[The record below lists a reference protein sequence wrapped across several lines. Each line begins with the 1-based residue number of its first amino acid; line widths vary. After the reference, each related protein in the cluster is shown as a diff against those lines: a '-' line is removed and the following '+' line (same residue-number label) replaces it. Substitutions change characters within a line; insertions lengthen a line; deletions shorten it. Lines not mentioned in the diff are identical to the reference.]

1 MRMKLAFPVFSGDRR
16 RLPVA
21 SYVAL
26 APAIVVVVLG
36 YVTTMLWNV
45 EISFTG
51 SNLLPVNVFVGTKQY
66 ERLFTTE
73 RWLISLENMLIF
85 GVLFIAFCLVFGF
98 LLAVALDQK
107 IRFENTFRT
116 IFLYPFSMSFIV
128 TGLVWQWIMNP
139 TLGLQ
144 HSVQSWG
151 WTDFRFDWIVQNEFA
166 IYAVVVAGVWQS
178 TGLAMVI
185 LLAGIRGVDP
195 ELWKAARVDGLPTWR
210 IYWNIAIPEL
220 RPMAITAVVLLIIA
234 AVRVY
239 DLVLAL
245 TGGGPGISSE
255 VPAKFI
261 MDYLF
266 GRGNIALATAG
277 STVMLVIVLVV
288 LAPWIYHEYF
298 SGRSAERG
306 AR

>member
-1 MRMKLAFPVFSGDRR
+1 
-16 RLPVA
+16 
-21 SYVAL
+21 
-26 APAIVVVVLG
+26 
-36 YVTTMLWNV
+36 MLWNV

-85 GVLFIAFCLVFGF
+85 GVLFIAFCLAFGF

-139 TLGLQ
+139 ALGLQ

-151 WTDFRFDWIVQNEFA
+151 WTDFRFDWLLRNDFA

-178 TGLAMVI
+178 PGLAMAI
-185 LLAGIRGVDP
+185 LLAGIPGVDP
-195 ELWKAARVDGLPTWR
+195 ELW
-210 IYWNIAIPEL
+210 
-220 RPMAITAVVLLIIA
+220 TA
-234 AVRVY
+234 
-239 DLVLAL
+239 
-245 TGGGPGISSE
+245 
-255 VPAKFI
+255 
-261 MDYLF
+261 
-266 GRGNIALATAG
+266 
-277 STVMLVIVLVV
+277 
-288 LAPWIYHEYF
+288 
-298 SGRSAERG
+298 
-306 AR
+306 

>member
-1 MRMKLAFPVFSGDRR
+1 MIPAFYRLSGNRR
-16 RLPVA
+16 RIPVA
-21 SYVAL
+21 AYVAL

-66 ERLFTTE
+66 ERLFTTA

-107 IRFENTFRT
+107 IRFENAFRT

-151 WTDFRFDWIVQNEFA
+151 WTTFRFDWIVQNDFA

-178 TGLAMVI
+178 TGLATVI

-195 ELWKAARVDGLPTWR
+195 ELWKAARVDGLPAWR
-210 IYWNIAIPEL
+210 IYWSVVIPEL
-220 RPMAITAVVLLIIA
+220 RPMAITAIVLLIIA

-277 STVMLVIVLVV
+277 STVMLVIVLAV
-288 LAPWIYHEYF
+288 LAPWIYYEYF
-298 SGRSAERG
+298 SRKSAERG